1 MFDSQKL
8 SFDKWLMGYKH
19 GVYVFTSDTCSVCK
33 DYKESI
39 KDINNHYLYFV
50 EVVTEKQ
57 KEIIAKLTHR
67 SAFPQTAAYKDNQLD
82 FVRMGMLFD
91 TQMAEI
97 MNYLKQFGDAPLS
110 PEDLKERIADFN
122 NKCDLTLYGFTQ
134 TTTPEQKLAIM
145 NKALSY
151 KECPMDIDAV
161 APGLSDK
168 EREQMIKSLY
178 WIAKLVLFKDG
189 KSNMFSTL
197 TQQIILGYSNAK
209 HDAKFEVRL
218 INEVLHD

>member
-19 GVYVFTSDTCSVCK
+19 GVYVFTSDSCSVCK
-33 DYKESI
+33 DFKESI

-57 KEIIAKLTHR
+57 KEIVAKLTHR

-97 MNYLKQFGDAPLS
+97 MSYLKQFGDAPLS
-110 PEDLKERIADFN
+110 PEDLKERISDFN
-122 NKCDLTLYGFTQ
+122 NKCELALYGFTQ
-134 TTTPEQKLAIM
+134 TTTAEQKAAIM
-145 NKALSY
+145 DKALQY
-151 KECPMDIDAV
+151 KECPIDIDAIS
-161 APGLSDK
+161 PGLTIK
-168 EREQMIKSLY
+168 EREQVLKGLY
-178 WIAKLVLFKDG
+178 WLAKLTLFKDG
-189 KSNMFSTL
+189 KSNMFSPL
-197 TQQIILGYSNAK
+197 TQQVILGYCNAK
-209 HDAKFEVRL
+209 HDAKFDVRM
-218 INEVLHD
+218 IDEVLK